1 MKRALIT
8 GITGMDGS
16 HLADFLL
23 DKGYEVFGMER
34 RTSTKNRVNT
44 SHLENKIT
52 LLMGDLTDQSSLFRV
67 LEQSDPDEVYNLAS
81 QSFVKESWNTPEQ
94 SADATGVGTLR
105 MLEAIRMS
113 GKSPKFYQASTS
125 EMYGKME
132 DLANEDTKF
141 YPRSPYGVAK
151 LYAHWISVNYRE
163 SYDMFNVCGLLFNHE
178 SERRGREF
186 VTRKITDGV
195 ARIQLGLEDYVTLG
209 NLDVKRDWG
218 YAPDY
223 VEAMWMM
230 LQQDTPQNY
239 VIATGEYHTLKD
251 FLDMAFQHIGIIDW
265 SKYVKQ
271 DERYMRPADVYY
283 LRGDSTRAKN
293 ELGWEPKTSFEDMVS
308 KMVTND
314 IQLLKDD

>member
-16 HLADFLL
+16 YLADFLL

-52 LLMGDLTDQSSLFRV
+52 FLMGDLTDQSSLFRV

-239 VIATGEYHTLKD
+239 VIATGEYHTLED

-314 IQLLKDD
+314 IELLS

>member
-52 LLMGDLTDQSSLFRV
+52 FLMGDLTDQSSLFRV

-94 SADATGVGTLR
+94 SADVTGVGTLR

-239 VIATGEYHTLKD
+239 VIATGEYHTLED

-314 IQLLKDD
+314 IELLS